1 MATSLDAAAI
11 ILPQGEDAARL
22 LAAIV
27 ESSQDAIISKSLDG
41 TILSWN
47 RAAETMYG
55 YPAAEII
62 GRSVHV
68 IVPPGHRQEIDDV
81 LRRVAEGE
89 RVESYETVRRR
100 KDGRLIRVSLTI
112 SPVTDATESIVA
124 ASVIAKDITD
134 RHDARRELLDSE
146 ERYHML
152 FDRHPVPMWVFDS
165 DTLRFLD
172 VNEAAVARYGYS
184 REEFLSM
191 TIKDI
196 RPEEDVDELVKVLST
211 ENRVSTWRHRTKD
224 GRVFHV
230 EVISR
235 EIRLHGVS
243 SRLIIANDVSERMR
257 VERDL
262 RTAFEKERAA
272 ASRLRALDE
281 MKNTFLNAVSHELRT
296 PLSSVVGG
304 ATTLERLGLDLSLED
319 QRELL
324 RAVTENALK
333 LQRMLADLLDL
344 DRLTRGALRPRLTP
358 TELGG
363 LVRRV
368 VEDSEFVHGRQVE
381 VKATAMVL
389 PVDPP
394 KVERIL
400 ENLLA
405 NAIKYSPEGMPLW
418 VEIRRVPEGAIISV
432 DDLGPGVPEDLRE
445 SIFEPFRQGPNA
457 HSHSPGV
464 GIGLSLVSKFAE
476 MHGGRAWWQERE
488 GGGSSFRV
496 LLRDPTAPKPGE

>member
-11 ILPQGEDAARL
+11 SLPQGEDAARL

-47 RAAETMYG
+47 RAAESLYG
-55 YPAAEII
+55 YPAAEIL

-68 IVPPGHRQEIDDV
+68 LVPPGHRAEIDDL
-81 LRRVAEGE
+81 LRRVAQGE
-89 RVESYETVRRR
+89 CVESHETVRQR
-100 KDGRLIRVSLTI
+100 KDGRLIRVSLTL
-112 SPVTDATESIVA
+112 SPVVDGAGTITGASIIARDVTGRHEA
-124 ASVIAKDITD
+124 REALLAS
-134 RHDARRELLDSE
+134 EQ
-146 ERYHML
+146 RYHML
-152 FDRHPVPMWVFDS
+152 FDRHPVPMWVYDP
-165 DTLRFLD
+165 DTLGFID
-172 VNEAAVARYGYS
+172 VNEAAVGRYGYS
-184 REEFLSM
+184 REEFLAM

-196 RPEEDVDELVKVLST
+196 RPEEDVDKLVDFLS
-211 ENRVSTWRHRTKD
+211 NGGAGDVWRHRTKN
-224 GRVFHV
+224 GTVFDV

-235 EIRLHGVS
+235 EIELNGVA
-243 SRLIIANDVSERMR
+243 SRLIIAKDVSDQMR
-257 VERDL
+257 AERDL
-262 RTAFEKERAA
+262 RAAFEKERAA
-272 ASRLRALDE
+272 VNRLRALDE

-389 PVDPP
+389 PVDAP

-405 NAIKYSPEGMPLW
+405 NAIKYSPDGMPLW